1 VLKVEEWRKRGLSE
15 NVEERVRLKTMK
27 RKKEGSKKLPWT
39 WPWKWRRLQRGCRC
53 ESNVGGGR
61 C

>member
-15 NVEERVRLKTMK
+15 NVEERVRLEMMK
-27 RKKEGSKKLPWT
+27 RKKEGTKKLPWT
-39 WPWKWRRLQRGCRC
+39 WKWRRLQRGCRC